1 MTAAHKAAVETL
13 LAGCSVTGYP
23 EGQIPDEPDLPY
35 WVLYMD
41 TGNDR
46 QTKMCRSTDEVTFH
60 FQVTSV
66 GLTDASVRVVAGKT
80 YDLLVDVRP
89 AVAAWKNHPIRRT
102 NSIPVREDKDVTLT
116 ASNLHPMYAVDT
128 YTFVSRKD

>member
-1 MTAAHKAAVETL
+1 MTAAHKAAVEAL
-13 LAGCSVTGYP
+13 LALCPIQGYP
-23 EGQIPDEPDLPY
+23 DGQVPDDAAFPY

-46 QTKMCRSTDEVTFH
+46 QTKLCRSTDEVTFH

-66 GLTDASVRVVAGKT
+66 GLTDGSVRVAEDKT
-80 YDLLVDVRP
+80 YGLLVDARP
-89 AVAAWKNHPIRRT
+89 VVAGWGNHPVRRT
-102 NSIPVREDKDVTLT
+102 NSIPVREDKDVTVT

-128 YTFVSRKD
+128 YSFVSRKD